1 MKTKTS
7 NDYLI
12 TEKPMKAL
20 VKFSIPMIIGNFFQ
34 QAYTIVD
41 SAIVGHYNGETA
53 LAAVGASYALT
64 TIFIFIAL
72 GGGIGASVI
81 ISQHFGARRFAQMK
95 TATYTALLTFLGLS
109 VLLAGFGLLFSR
121 PIMSSL
127 NTPKDALG
135 IAVVYLN
142 IYFYGLPFLFMYN
155 ILSSLF
161 NALGKSRIPLYFLIF
176 SSLLNVVLDWYMVA
190 ILDMGVPGAAYATFI
205 AQGLSAILSFIVFLK
220 EISQYKEKANGVF
233 SVVELGHMTRIAIPS
248 ILQQST
254 VSIGMM
260 LVQSVVNSFGTQALA
275 GFSAA
280 IRIENLCLVPL
291 ASFGNALSSYTA
303 QNIGAD
309 KKDRVPQ
316 GYRAA
321 NIMVGITAVVICVV
335 LELFHTQIIGMFLDA
350 SPSPETVATGENYL
364 KFVGFFFCWVGLKM
378 AVDGVLRGAGDVK
391 MFTIANIVN
400 LSIRVLLSWFGAP
413 VWGIQMVWYA
423 VPMGWF
429 ANFVISYCEYR
440 TGRWRTKKVA

>member
-205 AQGLSAILSFIVFLK
+205 AQGLSAIISFIVFLK

>member
-1 MKTKTS
+1 
-7 NDYLI
+7 
-12 TEKPMKAL
+12 MKAL

-34 QAYTIVD
+34 QAYTIED

-64 TIFIFIAL
+64 TIFMFIAL

-260 LVQSVVNSFGTQALA
+260 LVQSVVNGFGTQALA

>member
-1 MKTKTS
+1 
-7 NDYLI
+7 
-12 TEKPMKAL
+12 MKAL

-260 LVQSVVNSFGTQALA
+260 LVQSVVNGFGTQALA

>member
-233 SVVELGHMTRIAIPS
+233 SIVELGHMTRIAIPS

-260 LVQSVVNSFGTQALA
+260 LVQSVVNGFGTQALA

-321 NIMVGITAVVICVV
+321 NIMVGITAVLICVV

>member
-95 TATYTALLTFLGLS
+95 TATYTALLTFLVLS

-220 EISQYKEKANGVF
+220 EISQYTEKANGVF

>member
-161 NALGKSRIPLYFLIF
+161 NSLGKSRIPLYFLIF

-260 LVQSVVNSFGTQALA
+260 LVQSVVNGFGTQALA

>member
-260 LVQSVVNSFGTQALA
+260 LVQSVVNGFGTQALA

-335 LELFHTQIIGMFLDA
+335 LELFHTQIIGMFLDT

>member
-109 VLLAGFGLLFSR
+109 VLLAGFSLLFSR

-260 LVQSVVNSFGTQALA
+260 LVQSVVNGFGTQALA

>member
-316 GYRAA
+316 GYRSA
-321 NIMVGITAVVICVV
+321 NIMIGITAVLICVV

-429 ANFVISYCEYR
+429 ANFVISYYEYR

>member
-1 MKTKTS
+1 M
-7 NDYLI
+7 
-12 TEKPMKAL
+12 
-20 VKFSIPMIIGNFFQ
+20 
-34 QAYTIVD
+34 
-41 SAIVGHYNGETA
+41 
-53 LAAVGASYALT
+53 
-64 TIFIFIAL
+64 
-72 GGGIGASVI
+72 
-81 ISQHFGARRFAQMK
+81 
-95 TATYTALLTFLGLS
+95 
-109 VLLAGFGLLFSR
+109 
-121 PIMSSL
+121 
-127 NTPKDALG
+127 
-135 IAVVYLN
+135 
-142 IYFYGLPFLFMYN
+142 
-155 ILSSLF
+155 
-161 NALGKSRIPLYFLIF
+161 
-176 SSLLNVVLDWYMVA
+176 
-190 ILDMGVPGAAYATFI
+190 PGAAYATFI

-260 LVQSVVNSFGTQALA
+260 LVQSVVNGFGTQALA

-391 MFTIANIVN
+391 MFSIANIVN

>member
-1 MKTKTS
+1 
-7 NDYLI
+7 
-12 TEKPMKAL
+12 MKAL

-205 AQGLSAILSFIVFLK
+205 AQGLSAIISFIVFLK

>member
-127 NTPKDALG
+127 NTPNDALG

-260 LVQSVVNSFGTQALA
+260 LVQSVVNGFGTQALA

-364 KFVGFFFCWVGLKM
+364 KFVGFFFCLVGLKM

>member
-321 NIMVGITAVVICVV
+321 NIMVGITAVLICVV

>member
-260 LVQSVVNSFGTQALA
+260 LVQSVVNGFGTQALA

-321 NIMVGITAVVICVV
+321 NIMVGITAVLICVV

>member
-1 MKTKTS
+1 M
-7 NDYLI
+7 
-12 TEKPMKAL
+12 
-20 VKFSIPMIIGNFFQ
+20 
-34 QAYTIVD
+34 
-41 SAIVGHYNGETA
+41 GHYNGETA

-260 LVQSVVNSFGTQALA
+260 LVQSVVNGFGTQALA

-321 NIMVGITAVVICVV
+321 NIMVGITAVLICVV

>member
-260 LVQSVVNSFGTQALA
+260 LVQSVVNGFGTQALA